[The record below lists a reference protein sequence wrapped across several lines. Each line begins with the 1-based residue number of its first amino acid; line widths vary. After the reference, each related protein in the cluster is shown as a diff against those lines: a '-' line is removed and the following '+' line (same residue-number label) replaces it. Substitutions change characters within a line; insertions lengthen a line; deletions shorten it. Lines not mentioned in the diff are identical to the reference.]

1 MKNTGKVGNKNG
13 QPKFR
18 TPSTFIANQSTGGR
32 VNNNKFDKFSVGKN
46 GFNAHGGRSMRMFN
60 RGK

>member
-1 MKNTGKVGNKNG
+1 MKNRGKVGNKQG

-18 TPSTFIANQSTGGR
+18 TPSTFIANQA
-32 VNNNKFDKFSVGKN
+32 VNRRLESGFKGKN
-46 GFNAHGGRSMRMFN
+46 FNLNNSRSMKIFN